1 MNKLPGSA
9 IVIGASI
16 GGLSAARVM
25 ADHFERV
32 TVIER
37 DVLDDGP
44 RQGAPQANHIHVLLR
59 RGVDLLDQYFPGLLE
74 EMKAEG
80 VEPFDFTRD
89 LRWLQFGDW
98 MPRDPSGIVLYPQ
111 TRFSLERHLR
121 RRLRAYANVEIL
133 ESTAVRALLAT
144 PDGRRILGVQT
155 HSRQEASGA
164 VTNRL
169 ANVVVDASGRGTQ
182 LGKWLADLGHGPL
195 EESRLPINLCY
206 VSRLFER
213 PSTPRDWRGLWVTPL
228 PPEAPRG
235 GAMQEVEDNRW
246 IVSLFGYEGHHP
258 PRDEGGFVEFARSLR
273 EPDIYEA
280 IKDARPVSDVQVYRV
295 PDVRWR
301 HFERLPEFPAGLL
314 VLGDAWCYFD
324 PVFGQ
329 GMSVAML
336 EANLLNES
344 LHQLDSL
351 DAVTQSWTA
360 SYLRTG
366 AQWLRG
372 LWFFVTAEAMR
383 HPHVPGER
391 TRLVKLAQW
400 YVEELYALNHEHPE
414 IYREFLKLM
423 HVQAGP
429 EFLLRPD
436 IALRLAK
443 RAWRKKQV
451 TGFGAQALNPEATPE
466 TPFSKLPLW
475 PGSRVA
481 LGLRYAGRVLA
492 NLVAP
497 GQVGPRDRICH
508 FDTEAMLEP
517 DKSLGW
523 FVRDAL
529 RSQNLLGESQEVR
542 RFLEYWLPLQ
552 GLSVSKKALIEFS
565 FNADEPG
572 LGFML
577 YSDTETVTRSFRE
590 YTRQLGIANEGVERS
605 VAICET
611 FRPSD
616 LGMVRAE
623 FKPGSPTRYSI
634 AASWHFEPMRG
645 HSGFE
650 DAMRRLPERFR
661 VGPFADRVKSHAQAL
676 GTEYFPLFLGVSFQ
690 EDGTLESKM
699 YLVRFDDKQ
708 PPFQPGSELWRFL
721 EGMGVSAP
729 EMERIRQLNA
739 LLWERSADKMTQI
752 AIEASESQPQARRV
766 NLIYSGTQTSAVLE
780 AISRFGYPSSA
791 VHSVR
796 TFEQMMQTDHAKFV
810 AVRVGPEGL
819 SPRLK
824 LYKHALFD
832 FADLSVVEDG
842 GLKPRV
848 SQTMGGGPAAAK
860 DTPDV
865 CLY

>member
-1 MNKLPGSA
+1 MNKLPGNA

-16 GGLSAARVM
+16 GGLSAARVL

-32 TVIER
+32 TLIER
-37 DVLDDGP
+37 DVLEDGP
-44 RQGAPQANHIHVLLR
+44 RQGAPQAHHIHVLLR
-59 RGVDLLDQYFPGLLE
+59 RGVDLLEQYFPGLLD
-74 EMKAEG
+74 EMKAAG
-80 VEPFDFTRD
+80 IEPFDFTKD

-98 MPRDPSGIVLYPQ
+98 MPREPSGIVLYPQ
-111 TRFSLERHLR
+111 TRASLERALR
-121 RRLRAYANVEIL
+121 RRVRAFANVEIL

-155 HSRQEASGA
+155 VDRQSAGGA

-169 ANVVVDASGRGTQ
+169 ASVVVDASGRGSQ

-213 PSTPRDWRGLWVTPL
+213 PATARDWRGLWVTPL

-235 GAMQEVEDNRW
+235 GAMQEVEGNRW
-246 IVSLFGYEGHHP
+246 IVSLFGYGEHHP
-258 PRDEGGFVEFARSLR
+258 SREESGFVEFARSLR

-280 IKDARPVSDVQVYRV
+280 IKDARPASDVHVYRV

-301 HFERLPEFPAGLL
+301 HFERLPDFPAGLL

-336 EANLLNES
+336 EANVLNEA

-351 DAVTQSWTA
+351 EAVTQAWTTD
-360 SYLRTG
+360 YLRRG

-372 LWFFVTAEAMR
+372 LWFFVSAEAMR
-383 HPHVPGER
+383 HVHVPGER

-400 YVEELYALNHEHPE
+400 YVEELYALNHAHPE
-414 IYREFLKLM
+414 VYREFLKLM

-436 IALRLAK
+436 IAMRLAK
-443 RAWRKKQV
+443 RAWRKKTAPSAEEPV
-451 TGFGAQALNPEATPE
+451 REGV
-466 TPFSKLPLW
+466 LW
-475 PGSRVA
+475 PASRVA

-492 NLVAP
+492 NLAAP
-497 GQVGPRDRICH
+497 EKVGPRDRLCH
-508 FDTEAMLEP
+508 FDTEAMWTP
-517 DKSLGW
+517 DKSMGW

-529 RSQNLLGESQEVR
+529 KSQNLLGEAGEVR
-542 RFLEYWLPLQ
+542 KFLEFWLPFQ
-552 GLSVSKKALIEFS
+552 GLGAAKKALIELS
-565 FNADEPG
+565 FNVEERG

-577 YSDTETVTRSFRE
+577 YSDNQTVTRAFRE
-590 YTRQLGIANEGVERS
+590 YTRRIGISNEGVERS

-623 FKPGSPTRYSI
+623 FKPGSTTRYSI
-634 AASWHFEPMRG
+634 ASSWHFDPLRG
-645 HSGFE
+645 HTGFE
-650 DAMRRLPERFR
+650 EAMTRLPERFR
-661 VGPFADRVKSHAQAL
+661 VGMLAERVKAHASAL
-676 GTEYFPLFLGVSFQ
+676 ANEYFPLFLGLSFQ
-690 EDGTLESKM
+690 EDGTVESKM
-699 YLVRFDDKQ
+699 YLVRFDDKR

-721 EGMGVSAP
+721 QGMGVSDS
-729 EMERIRQLNA
+729 ELERIKQLND
-739 LLWERSADKMTQI
+739 LLWERSADKMTQV
-752 AIEASESQPQARRV
+752 AIEASELQSQPKRV
-766 NLIYSGTQTSAVLE
+766 NFIFSGTQTSAVLE
-780 AISRFGYPSSA
+780 AIARFGYPPSA
-791 VHSVR
+791 ARAVR
-796 TFEQMMQTDHAKFV
+796 DFERMMQTDYAKFV
-810 AVRVGPEGL
+810 AIRVGPEGL
-819 SPRLK
+819 SPRIK

-842 GLKPRV
+842 GLAPRN
-848 SQTMGGGPAAAK
+848 SQTTGSGPEAAR
-860 DTPDV
+860 DV
-865 CLY
+865 PNLCLY

>member
-16 GGLSAARVM
+16 GGLSAARVL

-37 DVLDDGP
+37 DVLQDGP
-44 RQGAPQANHIHVLLR
+44 RQGAPQGNHIHVLLR
-59 RGVDLLDQYFPGLLE
+59 KGVDLLEQYFPGLVE
-74 EMKAEG
+74 QMKADG
-80 VEPFDFTRD
+80 IEPFDFTQD

-98 MPRDPSGIVLYPQ
+98 MPRHRSGIVLYPQ
-111 TRFSLERHLR
+111 TRCSLERYLR
-121 RRLRAYANVEIL
+121 ARLRAYSNVEIL
-133 ESTAVRALLAT
+133 ESTSVRALLAS

-155 HSRQEASGA
+155 HDRHEDGGG

-169 ANVVVDASGRGTQ
+169 ANIVVDASGRGSQ
-182 LGKWLADLGHGPL
+182 LGKWLSELGFSPP

-206 VSRLFER
+206 VSRLFEQ
-213 PSTPRDWRGLWVTPL
+213 PETARDWRGLWITPL
-228 PPEAPRG
+228 PPDKPRG
-235 GAMQEVEDNRW
+235 GAMLGVEGNRW

-258 PRDEGGFVEFARSLR
+258 PRDEDGFVEFARSLR

-280 IKDARPVSDVQVYRV
+280 IKDAKPVSDVGVYRV
-295 PDVRWR
+295 PDVKWR
-301 HFERLPEFPAGLL
+301 HFERIRDFPAGLL

-336 EANLLNES
+336 EANLLNEA

-351 DAVTQSWTA
+351 EAVTQAWTA

-366 AQWLRG
+366 AQWLQG

-391 TRLVKLAQW
+391 TRLIKLAQW

-414 IYREFLKLM
+414 IYQEFLKLM

-443 RAWRKKQV
+443 RAWQQKSEK
-451 TGFGAQALNPEATPE
+451 GLGAEA
-466 TPFSKLPLW
+466 LW
-475 PGSRVA
+475 PASRVA
-481 LGLRYAGRVLA
+481 LGARYAGRMLA
-492 NLVAP
+492 NLVVP
-497 GQVGPRDRICH
+497 QRVGPRDRICH
-508 FDTEAMLEP
+508 FDTEVLWKP
-517 DKSLGW
+517 DKTLGW

-529 RSQNLLGESQEVR
+529 RAQGLLSEAAEVR
-542 RFLEYWLPLQ
+542 RFLDYWLPVQ
-552 GLSVSKKALIEFS
+552 GLGIAKKALIEFS
-565 FNADEPG
+565 YNVDEPG

-577 YSDTETVTRSFRE
+577 YSDNGTVTQAFRE
-590 YTRQLGIANEGVERS
+590 YTRLLGISNEGIERS

-616 LGMVRAE
+616 LGLVRAE
-623 FKPGSPTRYSI
+623 FKPGGPTRYSI
-634 AASWHFEPMRG
+634 AASWHFDSMRG
-645 HSGFE
+645 HSGFDE
-650 DAMRRLPERFR
+650 AMSRLPERFR
-661 VGPFADRVKSHAQAL
+661 AGPFAERVKTYADAL
-676 GTEYFPLFLGVSFQ
+676 RTEYYPLFLGLSFL

-699 YLVRFDDKQ
+699 YLVRFDEQ
-708 PPFQPGSELWRFL
+708 RPPFQPGSELWRFL
-721 EGMGVSAP
+721 QEMGVSAP
-729 EMERIRQLNA
+729 ELERVRQLNA
-739 LLWERSADKMTQI
+739 LLWEHSADKMTQV
-752 AIEASESQPQARRV
+752 AIEASESQSQPKRI
-766 NLIYSGTQTSAVLE
+766 NLIYSGIQTSAVLE
-780 AISRFGYPSSA
+780 AISRFGYPNSSKQA
-791 VHSVR
+791 VR
-796 TFEQMMQTDHAKFV
+796 DFERMMQTDRAKFI

-832 FADLSVVEDG
+832 FGDLSVVEDG
-842 GLKPRV
+842 GLGPRDA
-848 SQTMGGGPAAAK
+848 TPAAVR
-860 DTPDV
+860 DVPDV

>member
-9 IVIGASI
+9 IVIGASM
-16 GGLSAARVM
+16 GGLSAARVL

-32 TVIER
+32 TVIDR
-37 DVLDDGP
+37 DVLQDGP

-59 RGVDLLDQYFPGLLE
+59 KGVDLLEQYFPGLVE
-74 EMKAEG
+74 QMKADG
-80 VEPFDFTRD
+80 IEPFDFTQD

-98 MPRDPSGIVLYPQ
+98 MPRHRSGIVLYPQ
-111 TRFSLERHLR
+111 TRCSLERYLR
-121 RRLRAYANVEIL
+121 ERLRAYSNVEIL

-155 HSRQEASGA
+155 QDRQADGGA

-169 ANVVVDASGRGTQ
+169 ANIVVDASGRGSQ
-182 LGKWLADLGHGPL
+182 LGKWLSELGFGPP

-206 VSRLFER
+206 VSRLFEQ
-213 PSTPRDWRGLWVTPL
+213 PETARDWRGLWITPL
-228 PPEAPRG
+228 PPDEPRG
-235 GAMQEVEDNRW
+235 GAMLGVEGNRW

-258 PRDEGGFVEFARSLR
+258 PRDADGFVEFARSLR

-280 IKDARPVSDVQVYRV
+280 IKDAKPASDVEMYRV
-295 PDVRWR
+295 PDVKWR
-301 HFERLPEFPAGLL
+301 HFERIRDFPAGLL

-336 EANLLNES
+336 EANLLNEA

-351 DAVTQSWTA
+351 EAVTQSWTA
-360 SYLRTG
+360 SYLRRG
-366 AQWLRG
+366 AQWLQG

-391 TRLVKLAQW
+391 TRLIKLAQW

-414 IYREFLKLM
+414 IYQEFLKLM

-443 RAWRKKQV
+443 RAWRKKSV
-451 TGFGAQALNPEATPE
+451 AGSGNEA
-466 TPFSKLPLW
+466 LW
-475 PGSRVA
+475 PASRVA
-481 LGLRYAGRVLA
+481 LGARYVGRVLT

-497 GQVGPRDRICH
+497 QWVGPRDRICH
-508 FDTEAMLEP
+508 FDTELLWKP
-517 DKSLGW
+517 DKTLGW

-529 RSQNLLGESQEVR
+529 RAQGLLNEAAEVR
-542 RFLEYWLPLQ
+542 RFLEYWLPVQ
-552 GLSVSKKALIEFS
+552 GLGIAKKALIEFS
-565 FNADEPG
+565 YNADEPG

-577 YSDTETVTRSFRE
+577 YSDNGTVTQAFRE
-590 YTRQLGIANEGVERS
+590 YTRQLGISNEGVERS

-611 FRPSD
+611 FRSSD
-616 LGMVRAE
+616 LGLVRAE
-623 FKPGSPTRYSI
+623 FKPGGPTRYSI
-634 AASWHFEPMRG
+634 AASWHFDPMRG
-645 HSGFE
+645 HSGFDE
-650 DAMRRLPERFR
+650 AMSRLPERFR
-661 VGPFADRVKSHAQAL
+661 AGPFAERVKSHASAL
-676 GTEYFPLFLGVSFQ
+676 RTEYYPMFLGLSFL

-699 YLVRFDDKQ
+699 YLVRFDEQ
-708 PPFQPGSELWRFL
+708 RPPFQSGSELWRFL
-721 EGMGVSAP
+721 QDMGVSAP
-729 EMERIRQLNA
+729 ELERVRQLNA
-739 LLWERSADKMTQI
+739 LLWEHSADKMTQV
-752 AIEASESQPQARRV
+752 AIEASESQSQPKRV
-766 NLIYSGTQTSAVLE
+766 NLIYSGIQTSAVLE
-780 AISRFGYPSSA
+780 AISRFGYPESSKQ
-791 VHSVR
+791 SVR
-796 TFEQMMQTDHAKFV
+796 DFERMMQTDRAKFV

-832 FADLSVVEDG
+832 FGDLSVVEDG
-842 GLKPRV
+842 GLGPRD
-848 SQTMGGGPAAAK
+848 STPATVK
-860 DTPDV
+860 DVPDV